1 MRNSN
6 MNQAVL
12 PAGTRYLSVS
22 RVLDKLSRQ
31 KSWLYAKLQND
42 PSFPKPLRLDSRLCF
57 VESEIDAWV
66 VRQAQRV
73 DVAAA

>member
-1 MRNSN
+1 VN
-6 MNQAVL
+6 
-12 PAGTRYLSVS
+12 

-57 VESEIDAWV
+57 IESEIDAWV
-66 VRQAQRV
+66 AQQAQREPAV
-73 DVAAA
+73 